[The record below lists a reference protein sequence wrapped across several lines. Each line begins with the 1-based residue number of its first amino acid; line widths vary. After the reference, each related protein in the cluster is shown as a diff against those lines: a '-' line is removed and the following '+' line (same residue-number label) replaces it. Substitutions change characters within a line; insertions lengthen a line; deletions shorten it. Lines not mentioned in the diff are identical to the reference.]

1 MRPGDAGC
9 WSGSAPY
16 LVSRNCSPTAPYEG
30 DAMRALAAELGWELV
45 TPPKSNRLHPWPLKR
60 AAYRA
65 RNGIER
71 YFGRIKRFRGIADRY
86 HKLAHV
92 YFNQI
97 LLTCIHFMTK

>member
-16 LVSRNCSPTAPYEG
+16 LVNRNCSPTAPTR
-30 DAMRALAAELGWELV
+30 AMRALAAELGWKLIS
-45 TPPKSNRLHPWPLKR
+45 PPKSNRRRPWPLKR

-71 YFGRIKRFRGIADRY
+71 YFGRIKGFRGIADRY

-97 LLTCIHFMTK
+97 LLACIHFMTN